1 MAWQTI
7 LLLNYSVEMS
17 VPAELRDLKKL
28 NEMADELSHSSNKR
42 PGALWVD
49 KYSPRRY
56 TELLSDEVKY

>member
-1 MAWQTI
+1 M
-7 LLLNYSVEMS
+7 EMS